1 MAVAALVGIASAMI
15 GLYLSYWLD
24 VASGA
29 TIVLVQTGMFLLA
42 MVLGPRG
49 MLARRRAVGRG
60 ARGRRVTAAEALVA
74 ALDDAGLPAD
84 RAAPAVADLVAAREG
99 HFTAA
104 DLVDDARRRRLRI
117 GRATIFRALDVFAD
131 LRLVERVDL
140 PDGEHA
146 YVGCDPVHH
155 HHAICTRC
163 GRSQDIDD
171 LGLERRAGRRSG
183 TGSSSP

>member
-1 MAVAALVGIASAMI
+1 
-15 GLYLSYWLD
+15 
-24 VASGA
+24 
-29 TIVLVQTGMFLLA
+29 
-42 MVLGPRG
+42 
-49 MLARRRAVGRG
+49 
-60 ARGRRVTAAEALVA
+60 VTAAEALVA
-74 ALDDAGLPAD
+74 ALDDAGYRLTEP
-84 RAAPAVADLVAAREG
+84 RRTVAELVAARDG

-131 LRLVERVDL
+131 LRLVERIDL
-140 PDGEHA
+140 PDGDHA

-171 LGLERRAGRRSG
+171 LGLKDVLAAVGDRLEFTVTSHRLELFGLCAACRAAGQ
-183 TGSSSP
+183 TGALEPATAPVA

>member
-1 MAVAALVGIASAMI
+1 M
-15 GLYLSYWLD
+15 
-24 VASGA
+24 
-29 TIVLVQTGMFLLA
+29 
-42 MVLGPRG
+42 
-49 MLARRRAVGRG
+49 
-60 ARGRRVTAAEALVA
+60 TAAEALVA
-74 ALDDAGLPAD
+74 ALDDAGYRLTEP
-84 RAAPAVADLVAAREG
+84 RRAVADLVAAREG

-131 LRLVERVDL
+131 LRLVERIDL
-140 PDGEHA
+140 PDGDHA

-171 LGLERRAGRRSG
+171 LGLNDVLAAVGDRLEFTVTSHRLELFGLCAACRASG
-183 TGSSSP
+183 ASAPVA